1 MGMPTGA
8 LTEPLSGR
16 TWDPP
21 TVEREILRRV
31 LHYRALGVGPG
42 DRVFLHNGNTLE
54 FFGDLLAV
62 WHLGA
67 CAVPVDSRLTAFEV
81 ETIVQAFEPRASV
94 WHELP
99 DQQLAV
105 RLAALGATVL
115 ASPPAERNRP
125 PERAEIPPSALALD
139 DPALILL
146 TSGTTGQPKGVVH
159 THRSLAARWMGLG
172 QSLELAPF
180 RRTLCL
186 LPTHFGHGLICNCLF
201 PWLAGQ
207 DLFVL
212 PPFRPDTI
220 VQLGRIVDEHG
231 ITFLSSVPT
240 VWRLALK
247 TAAPPTRGSLAWVF
261 CGSAPLSAALWSD
274 VRDWSRTAKVTN
286 AYGITETGSWVAGSA
301 MLDVAPADGLIGQP
315 WGASIRVLREPTG
328 EEPPAR
334 AHACAPGEAGQV
346 WIRTP
351 ALMQGY
357 YRRPDLT
364 REAVRDGWFHTGDIG
379 LLDERGL
386 LFLRGRAREEIN
398 KGGMKVYPADIDAV
412 VERFPGVRDVCT
424 FAYEDE
430 VLGEDVGI
438 AVVLERASDETLVEL
453 QAWTAAHLAQH
464 QLPRRWY
471 VADEIPRSSRGK
483 VNRAQVARVC
493 AGLAPHRPR
502 ALAREPKT

>member
-1 MGMPTGA
+1 MGMRTGA

-16 TWDPP
+16 TWDRP
-21 TVEREILRRV
+21 TIEREIRRRIV
-31 LHYRALGVGPG
+31 HYGALGVAPG

-54 FFGDLLAV
+54 FFGDLLAA

-67 CAVPVDSRLTAFEV
+67 CVVPVDSRLTPFEV
-81 ETIVQAFEPRASV
+81 ETIAQAIEPRVSV
-94 WHELP
+94 WREP
-99 DQQLAV
+99 PEAQFAA
-105 RLAALGATVL
+105 RLAALGTTVL
-115 ASPPAERNRP
+115 ASPSAAHD
-125 PERAEIPPSALALD
+125 RALDRLALPPSALALD

-172 QSLELAPF
+172 QRLGLAPF

-212 PPFRPDTI
+212 PPFRPDLI
-220 VQLGRIVDEHG
+220 VELGRIVDEHG

-247 TAAPPTRGSLAWVF
+247 TAAAPTRGSLVWVF
-261 CGSAPLSAALWSD
+261 CGSAPLSAALWND
-274 VRDWSRTAKVTN
+274 VRAWSAATKVAN
-286 AYGITETGSWVAGSA
+286 AYGITETGSWVAGST
-301 MLDVAPADGLIGQP
+301 MLDVAPADGLIGEP
-315 WGASIRVLREPTG
+315 WGASIRVLRGAAGLDAADLAED
-328 EEPPAR
+328 
-334 AHACAPGEAGQV
+334 CAPGQAGQV

-379 LLDERGL
+379 LLDDRGV

-398 KGGMKVYPADIDAV
+398 KGGMKVYPADVDAV
-412 VERFPGVRDVCT
+412 VEHFPGVRDVCT
-424 FAYEDE
+424 FAYEDDL
-430 VLGEDVGI
+430 LGEDVGI
-438 AVVLERASDETLVEL
+438 AVVLDRTGDEALAEL
-453 QAWTAAHLAQH
+453 QAWTSTHVAQH

-471 VADEIPRSSRGK
+471 VVAEIPRSSRGK

-493 AGLAPHRPR
+493 ADLAPLRLRVH
-502 ALAREPKT
+502 AREPKT